1 MLKKLFLL
9 TAVLSSGSVYADSY
23 EMLQQQLR
31 SRDAAILDM
40 QNRIDSNEQVIRNLQ
55 GEIDDLKYHLNQFE
69 IRFNS
74 LQKQVSDMSS
84 KSGISA
90 EVGQVSSDA
99 SQAGRAG
106 TDKVAP
112 TSSAADKKQVSSVA
126 PTGSDEQKAYDLAFA
141 KVSSNDFSGAK
152 TAFAGFIDSYPNSK
166 LLPNCYYWLGQ
177 MAYKQQ
183 KYDEAKQ
190 NFLKVTQ
197 YSDSQKRADSI
208 FKLGQVSQAT
218 RDDAKARKFY
228 QLVIKSYPN
237 TTEAVMAQ
245 RALESIR

>member
-1 MLKKLFLL
+1 
-9 TAVLSSGSVYADSY
+9 
-23 EMLQQQLR
+23 
-31 SRDAAILDM
+31 
-40 QNRIDSNEQVIRNLQ
+40 
-55 GEIDDLKYHLNQFE
+55 
-69 IRFNS
+69 
-74 LQKQVSDMSS
+74 
-84 KSGISA
+84 
-90 EVGQVSSDA
+90 
-99 SQAGRAG
+99 
-106 TDKVAP
+106 
-112 TSSAADKKQVSSVA
+112 
-126 PTGSDEQKAYDLAFA
+126 
-141 KVSSNDFSGAK
+141 
-152 TAFAGFIDSYPNSK
+152 
-166 LLPNCYYWLGQ
+166 

>member
-1 MLKKLFLL
+1 MFKKLFLL
-9 TAVLSSGSVYADSY
+9 TVMLSSCPAYADSY

-69 IRFNS
+69 MRFNS
-74 LQKQVSDMSS
+74 LQKQVSDMAG
-84 KSGISA
+84 KSVISA
-90 EVGQVSSDA
+90 EVNQNPSGNSAVNA
-99 SQAGRAG
+99 SPE
-106 TDKVAP
+106 DKSVPPA
-112 TSSAADKKQVSSVA
+112 SAARKPASAPA
-126 PTGSDEQKAYDLAFA
+126 PTGSDEQQAYDLAFA
-141 KVSSNDFSGAK
+141 KVSSNDFPGAK
-152 TAFAGFIDSYPNSK
+152 TAFGSFIEHYPSSK

-183 KYDEAKQ
+183 KFDEAKQ

-197 YSDSQKRADSI
+197 FSDSQKRADSI

-245 RALESIR
+245 RALESIK

>member
-1 MLKKLFLL
+1 
-9 TAVLSSGSVYADSY
+9 
-23 EMLQQQLR
+23 
-31 SRDAAILDM
+31 
-40 QNRIDSNEQVIRNLQ
+40 
-55 GEIDDLKYHLNQFE
+55 
-69 IRFNS
+69 
-74 LQKQVSDMSS
+74 MST

-90 EVGQVSSDA
+90 EVGQVTSDA
-99 SQAGRAG
+99 SRAERSG
-106 TDKVAP
+106 TDRAAP
-112 TSSAADKKQVSSVA
+112 SSPASDKKQTSSAA

-141 KVSSNDFSGAK
+141 KVSSNDFPGAK

-237 TTEAVMAQ
+237 ITEAVMAQ